1 MTFILQ
7 KRLRIT
13 VSNNY
18 NYQIRRRKKSN
29 KKSGLHA
36 VIIIGV
42 TALFAIGLCVFL
54 LFYQLSGK
62 GRREIPPED
71 LPPIDLT
78 VKLLDPNPYSR
89 PGISLERVK
98 GIVVHYTANP
108 GTDAMANRNYF
119 NNLPSINRKKEKDT
133 YASSHFVIDIDGE
146 IVQCIPTNEIAYAS
160 NDRNKDTISIE
171 CCHRRKSGKFTSQ
184 TYESLVELTTYLCL
198 KFGLTEDDI
207 IRHYDITG
215 KNCPKY
221 FVEHPD
227 AWNQFL
233 TRIKQELAKQNP

>member
-1 MTFILQ
+1 M
-7 KRLRIT
+7 
-13 VSNNY
+13 SNNY
-18 NYQIRRRKKSN
+18 KVRRRKKSN
-29 KKSGLHA
+29 KRSGLHA
-36 VIIIGV
+36 VIIGV

-54 LFYQLSGK
+54 FFFRFSGK
-62 GRREIPPED
+62 GKKEVPPEE

-89 PGISLERVK
+89 PGISLERVN

-119 NNLPSINRKKEKDT
+119 NNLPRINKKKGQDT
-133 YASSHFVIDIDGE
+133 YASSHFVIDMDGE
-146 IVQCIPTNEIAYAS
+146 IVQCIPTNEIAYTS

-171 CCHRRKSGKFTSQ
+171 CCHKRKSGKFTSQ
-184 TYESLVELTTYLCL
+184 TYQSLVDLTTYLCL
-198 KFGLTEDDI
+198 KFGLTETDV

-227 AWNQFL
+227 AWSQF
-233 TRIKQELAKQNP
+233 REKIKQELARQNP

>member
-1 MTFILQ
+1 M
-7 KRLRIT
+7 
-13 VSNNY
+13 SNNY
-18 NYQIRRRKKSN
+18 KIRRRKKLN

-36 VIIIGV
+36 VIIGV
-42 TALFAIGLCVFL
+42 TALFAIGLCVFF
-54 LFYQLSGK
+54 LFFRFSGK
-62 GRREIPPED
+62 EKKEVPPEK

-89 PGISLERVK
+89 PGISLEKVN

-119 NNLPSINRKKEKDT
+119 NNLPKINKKKGQDT
-133 YASSHFVIDIDGE
+133 YASSHFVIDMDGE
-146 IVQCIPTNEIAYAS
+146 IVQCIPTNEIAYTS

-171 CCHRRKSGKFTSQ
+171 CCHKRKSGKFTSQ
-184 TYESLVELTTYLCL
+184 TYQSLVELTTYLCL
-198 KFGLTEDDI
+198 KFGLTESDV
-207 IRHYDITG
+207 IRHYDVTG

-227 AWNQFL
+227 AWEQFL
-233 TRIKQELAKQNP
+233 ARIKQELARQNP

>member
-1 MTFILQ
+1 M
-7 KRLRIT
+7 
-13 VSNNY
+13 SNNY
-18 NYQIRRRKKSN
+18 KVRRRKKSN
-29 KKSGLHA
+29 KRSGLHA
-36 VIIIGV
+36 VIIGV

-54 LFYQLSGK
+54 LFFRFSGK
-62 GRREIPPED
+62 GKKEVPPEE

-89 PGISLERVK
+89 PGISLERVN

-119 NNLPSINRKKEKDT
+119 NNLPRINKKKGQDT
-133 YASSHFVIDIDGE
+133 YASSHFVIDMDGE
-146 IVQCIPTNEIAYAS
+146 IVQCIPTNEIAYTS

-171 CCHRRKSGKFTSQ
+171 CCHKRKSGKFTSQ
-184 TYESLVELTTYLCL
+184 TYQSLVDLTTYLCL
-198 KFGLTEDDI
+198 KFGLTETDV

-227 AWNQFL
+227 AWSQF
-233 TRIKQELAKQNP
+233 REKIKQELAGWDP